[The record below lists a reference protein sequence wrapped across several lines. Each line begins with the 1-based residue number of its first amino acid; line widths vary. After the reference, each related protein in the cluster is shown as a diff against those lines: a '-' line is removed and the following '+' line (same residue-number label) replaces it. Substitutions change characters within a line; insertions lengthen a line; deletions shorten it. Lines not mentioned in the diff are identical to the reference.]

1 MQQFIQDST
10 YFGLTL
16 TILVYSLSHLAAKKV
31 KFFLFNPMLITT
43 AVVIGALV
51 IFDIDY
57 ETYQKSADW
66 ITVLLTPATICY
78 AVPLYRQ
85 IQVLK
90 KNWAAI
96 IVSVLCGS
104 LSSVVVVFLFA
115 KLFQFTPE
123 FYYSLIPKSV
133 TTAIGIGISTEMNGV
148 VAITVTGIMISGLT
162 GHIAAPLFAR
172 LFKITHPVAKGLAIG
187 TCAHA
192 LGTAKAIEIGEVE
205 GAMSGLAIVIAGVMT
220 VLWANLGVMW
230 M

>member
-1 MQQFIQDST
+1 MQQFIQDAT

-16 TILVYSLSHLAAKKV
+16 TLIVYSLSHLLAKKV

-43 AVVIGALV
+43 FVIIGILLLL
-51 IFDIDY
+51 DIDY
-57 ETYQKSADW
+57 ESYQKSADW

-90 KNWAAI
+90 KNLAAI
-96 IVSVLCGS
+96 IISVMCGS
-104 LSSVVVVFLFA
+104 LSSVVVVFLFS

-133 TTAIGIGISTEMNGV
+133 TTAIGIGLSEEMNGV

-187 TCAHA
+187 TCSHA
-192 LGTAKAIEIGEVE
+192 LGTSKAIEIGEVE

-220 VLWANLGVMW
+220 VIWANLGVMW